1 MENSTSMNPTTDLY
15 ETYWW
20 LAPKYF
26 KQLASRPTY
35 LIAIESGIMLLIT
48 VTAFVGN
55 FLICF
60 AVLRNPRLRTAT
72 NLLILVLAVTDLLSA
87 CLTQTLATIVLMT
100 GKWIVDVN
108 PLDVRS
114 FPCLLQ
120 GVMSPALIGLSMH
133 IMALTAVNRYICV
146 VHQRLYNKIFSK
158 KSTLFMVAAEGMII
172 LSLVSISCPAGFARI
187 TLDPRRAMCFTTFKQ
202 LKTSQMVS
210 HVFLVFTVAVPLIII
225 CLSYFRVFK
234 AIRSSY
240 FQGQADNTFSKTSAT
255 NAAQPISGATRIKE
269 VKITKTVFAVLLGF
283 LTCWI
288 PAMMCNYMSYNMVDP
303 RFPRQGELVFTYFL
317 CLSSS
322 INPFIYGA
330 TNRALRK
337 EFLSSLSCRKIRKRT
352 VVVPE
357 AT

>member
-1 MENSTSMNPTTDLY
+1 MENSTFMNPTIDLY
-15 ETYWW
+15 GTYWW

-26 KQLASRPTY
+26 KELASRPTY
-35 LIAIESGIMLLIT
+35 LIAIESEIMLLIT

-60 AVLRNPRLRTAT
+60 ALLRNPRLRTAT
-72 NLLILVLAVTDLLSA
+72 NLLILVLAITDLLSYIGLPCA
-87 CLTQTLATIVLMT
+87 DCSDNSSDERKMDR
-100 GKWIVDVN
+100 WCPCDVN

-202 LKTSQMVS
+202 LKTSRMVS

-234 AIRSSY
+234 AIRGSY
-240 FQGQADNTFSKTSAT
+240 FQGKADNTSSKTSAT
-255 NAAQPISGATRIKE
+255 NSPQPISGATRIKE

-288 PAMMCNYMSYNMVDP
+288 PAMICNYLSYNMVDP
-303 RFPRQGELVFTYFL
+303 RFPRQGELVFTY
-317 CLSSS
+317 
-322 INPFIYGA
+322 
-330 TNRALRK
+330 
-337 EFLSSLSCRKIRKRT
+337 
-352 VVVPE
+352 
-357 AT
+357 

>member
-1 MENSTSMNPTTDLY
+1 MENSTFMNPRTNLY

-60 AVLRNPRLRTAT
+60 ALLRNPRLRTAT
-72 NLLILVLAVTDLLSA
+72 NLLILVLAITDLLSA
-87 CLTQTLATIVLMT
+87 CLTQTIATIVLMK

-158 KSTLFMVAAEGMII
+158 KSTLFMVAAEGIIII
-172 LSLVSISCPAGFARI
+172 LSLVSISSPAGFARI

-202 LKTSQMVS
+202 LKTSQIVS
-210 HVFLVFTVAVPLIII
+210 HMFLV
-225 CLSYFRVFK
+225 
-234 AIRSSY
+234 
-240 FQGQADNTFSKTSAT
+240 
-255 NAAQPISGATRIKE
+255 
-269 VKITKTVFAVLLGF
+269 
-283 LTCWI
+283 
-288 PAMMCNYMSYNMVDP
+288 
-303 RFPRQGELVFTYFL
+303 
-317 CLSSS
+317 
-322 INPFIYGA
+322 
-330 TNRALRK
+330 LRLQ
-337 EFLSSLSCRKIRKRT
+337 FH
-352 VVVPE
+352 
-357 AT
+357 

>member
-1 MENSTSMNPTTDLY
+1 MTPRTNLY

-60 AVLRNPRLRTAT
+60 ALLRNPRLRTAT
-72 NLLILVLAVTDLLSA
+72 NLLILVLAITDLLSA
-87 CLTQTLATIVLMT
+87 CLTQTVATIVLMK

-108 PLDVRS
+108 PLDVRN
-114 FPCLLQ
+114 FLCLLQ

-210 HVFLVFTVAVPLIII
+210 HVFLV
-225 CLSYFRVFK
+225 
-234 AIRSSY
+234 
-240 FQGQADNTFSKTSAT
+240 
-255 NAAQPISGATRIKE
+255 
-269 VKITKTVFAVLLGF
+269 
-283 LTCWI
+283 
-288 PAMMCNYMSYNMVDP
+288 
-303 RFPRQGELVFTYFL
+303 
-317 CLSSS
+317 
-322 INPFIYGA
+322 
-330 TNRALRK
+330 LRLQ
-337 EFLSSLSCRKIRKRT
+337 FH
-352 VVVPE
+352 
-357 AT
+357 